1 MLNAEDQLDGL
12 YRGVIMD
19 HYRSPRNRGSLE
31 EEGTVAEG
39 KNPLCGDSVRF
50 EMIVRDDVVEKI
62 VFDGYGCAISIS
74 SASMLTELLQG
85 KTVKEAKRL
94 IASSAN
100 FLKGDRD
107 GVDEDELG
115 DVAALEGVAK
125 FPVRIKCALLPFVAV
140 RDALGES

>member
-1 MLNAEDQLDGL
+1 MLNVEEQLDGL

-19 HYRSPRNRGSLE
+19 HYRRPRNRGNLA
-31 EEGTVAEG
+31 GMGKVAEG

-50 EMIVRDDVVEKI
+50 EMIVRDGTVEKI
-62 VFDGYGCAISIS
+62 VFDGHGCAISIS

-85 KTVKEAKRL
+85 KTVEEAKAL
-94 IASSAN
+94 IAQAAD
-100 FLKGDRD
+100 FLKGERD
-107 GVDEDELG
+107 GVDEEELG

-140 RDALGES
+140 RGALEEK